1 MTTELAD
8 YLTNC
13 YTTRSLWPVEAGRGL
28 DSVDVLLHIDAV
40 AFKVIQF
47 ERSITRRRVNVN
59 LGFGCRRGK
68 LPVFY
73 D

>member
-28 DSVDVLLHIDAV
+28 DSVEVLLHFGVV
-40 AFKVIQF
+40 AFKAIQF
-47 ERSITRRRVNVN
+47 ERSITRQRVNVN
-59 LGFGCRRGK
+59 LEFGCRRGK
-68 LPVFY
+68 LLVFC